1 MKIKLRRG
9 QDGFGNTPVSRSQ
22 KAEDDPAKEIK
33 RKKKTFYFILVFQ
46 MTNNPGYSM
55 NAPDM

>member
-1 MKIKLRRG
+1 MDLGTHLYLGVRKLKMIQQRRL
-9 QDGFGNTPVSRSQ
+9 
-22 KAEDDPAKEIK
+22 KE
-33 RKKKTFYFILVFQ
+33 KKKTFYFILVFQ